1 MTGLVDTEEADLR
14 IRFDDA
20 ARDRLAGML
29 AQRPGGEAP
38 GTGDAPGAGD
48 EVAVGLYDNR
58 LQEPGLVDRTGE
70 RGEVAEIVAGART
83 DANFWTFTSAS
94 FPLRK
99 SMTVEDQAPEPLVLR
114 GGLSCHR
121 GQQAIVPDRHSGKP
135 PKTTTC
141 SYKSRTC
148 PDPLVSRG

>member
-48 EVAVGLYDNR
+48 EVAVGLYNR

-70 RGEVAEIVAGART
+70 RGEVAEIVERVQPMRISGR
-83 DANFWTFTSAS
+83 
-94 FPLRK
+94 LR
-99 SMTVEDQAPEPLVLR
+99 
-114 GGLSCHR
+114 
-121 GQQAIVPDRHSGKP
+121 VPHFHSGN
-135 PKTTTC
+135 
-141 SYKSRTC
+141 R
-148 PDPLVSRG
+148 